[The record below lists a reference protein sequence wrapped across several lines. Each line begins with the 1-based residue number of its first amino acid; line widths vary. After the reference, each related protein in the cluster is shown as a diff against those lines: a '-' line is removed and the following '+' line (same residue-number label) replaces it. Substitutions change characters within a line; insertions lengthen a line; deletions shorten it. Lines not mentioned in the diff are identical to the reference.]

1 MIIEQG
7 VITDITHNAQKEQV
21 IAVSTAIK
29 TTCGS
34 CQAES
39 NCSTSVV
46 AKFFTPKAEAFTFTV
61 DETVSVG
68 QQVELGITESR
79 LVQVSFYLYLLPI
92 IVFVIT
98 TALSIELLADTAFG
112 HELVALC
119 VGLIS
124 TIGTFFIISGKLKAD
139 QQQSTPALIKILPMK
154 SEFPVQAIKIQ
165 TID

>member
-7 VITDITHNAQKEQV
+7 IITDITHTADNEQV

-34 CQAES
+34 CQAQS

-61 DETVSVG
+61 HETVSLG
-68 QQVELGITESR
+68 QQVELGISENR

-92 IVFVIT
+92 MVFVIA
-98 TALSIELLADTAFG
+98 TALSIELLAGTAFG
-112 HELVALC
+112 HELVALL
-119 VGLIS
+119 VGFITTL
-124 TIGTFFIISGKLKAD
+124 GTFVIISGKLKAD
-139 QQQSTPALIKILPMK
+139 KQQSTPSLLKILPVK
-154 SEFPVQAIKIQ
+154 PEFSEQAIQIQ
-165 TID
+165 TLE

>member
-7 VITDITHNAQKEQV
+7 IITDITHNAHKEQV
-21 IAVSTAIK
+21 IEVSTAIK

-46 AKFFTPKAEAFTFTV
+46 AKFFTPKAEAFKFTV

-68 QQVELGITESR
+68 QQVELGITDSR

-92 IVFVIT
+92 MVFVIT

-112 HELVALC
+112 HELVALL
-119 VGLIS
+119 VGLMS

-154 SEFPVQAIKIQ
+154 SQFPVQAIKIQ